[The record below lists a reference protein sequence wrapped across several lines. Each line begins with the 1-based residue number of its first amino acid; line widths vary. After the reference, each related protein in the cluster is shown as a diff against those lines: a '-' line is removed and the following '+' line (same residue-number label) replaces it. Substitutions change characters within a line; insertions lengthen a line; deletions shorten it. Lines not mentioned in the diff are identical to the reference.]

1 MIGIDTTYLTRQ
13 MIYTIVHKTE
23 YQAKE
28 MAIYFSIDLK
38 KFKEEHSEQ
47 LLFEL
52 LKK

>member
-1 MIGIDTTYLTRQ
+1 MIKRDIAYITPQ
-13 MIYTIVHKTE
+13 MIYTIVHKSA

-38 KFKEEHSEQ
+38 KFKEEHSEE